1 MFPLDDAVKLNS
13 TLMWFKDCCIHSAHM
28 KEEGKIVYTQNL
40 KKNMEGIGEYTNC
53 LKIYLQS
60 QEINRQSHF
69 ETNTVNYFLT
79 TSFTSSITAKC
90 RCRDPQCLYCFVIKD
105 NWTLWHAFNC
115 IIIPCKLADKLVS
128 RRANELEGT
137 NKLANQRFTKINTK
151 HWN

>member
-1 MFPLDDAVKLNS
+1 
-13 TLMWFKDCCIHSAHM
+13 M

-90 RCRDPQCLYCFVIKD
+90 RCRDP
-105 NWTLWHAFNC
+105 
-115 IIIPCKLADKLVS
+115 VS
-128 RRANELEGT
+128 LLCDQGQ
-137 NKLANQRFTKINTK
+137 LNT
-151 HWN
+151 